1 MCRILLLLLFLAT
14 VAGASEKPG
23 VDDTARFL
31 AGMRVSR
38 GSPLAPQMETAAWKE
53 HAREMDKAWEGSKKR
68 ALGRAGSWA
77 YWAVPGGRSSD
88 PCYYL
93 FSGPDILYPRT
104 IFPNASDY
112 VLCGTEPVGGLPDL
126 SRMSPAGLDRAL
138 RGIRRSLSTVLRFSY
153 FITADMRSD
162 LGGELGGTTP
172 LICLFL
178 ARTGC
183 RVESVE
189 RFSPGVS
196 GVRIEFRSGW
206 FRRQT
211 AYYFNGDLSNG
222 ASGRAVM
229 AFCDRMGRDGMG
241 LLKAASYL
249 LHEPGFSQCRQFL
262 LSHCRVIV
270 QDDSGLPHRAFRAG
284 NWDLRYHGNYA
295 GTTGGAFARYYQ
307 PDLAARH
314 AAESRGQLPFQLSYQ
329 WDPRKANALVAVRR

>member
-1 MCRILLLLLFLAT
+1 
-14 VAGASEKPG
+14 
-23 VDDTARFL
+23 
-31 AGMRVSR
+31 MR
-38 GSPLAPQMETAAWKE
+38 A
-53 HAREMDKAWEGSKKR
+53 
-68 ALGRAGSWA
+68 
-77 YWAVPGGRSSD
+77 
-88 PCYYL
+88 
-93 FSGPDILYPRT
+93 
-104 IFPNASDY
+104 
-112 VLCGTEPVGGLPDL
+112 
-126 SRMSPAGLDRAL
+126 
-138 RGIRRSLSTVLRFSY
+138 
-153 FITADMRSD
+153 D

-172 LICLFL
+172 LLCLFL

-183 RVESVE
+183 TIESVD

-222 ASGRAVM
+222 GSGRAVM

-262 LSHCRVIV
+262 LSHCRVLL
-270 QDDSGLPHRAFRAG
+270 QDDSGLPHRAFRSG
-284 NWDLRYHGNYA
+284 DWDLKLYGSYK

-307 PDLAARH
+307 RDLADRY
-314 AAESRGQLPFQLSYQ
+314 AAESRGPLPFQLSYQ

>member
-1 MCRILLLLLFLAT
+1 MCRILVLLVLFALG
-14 VAGASEKPG
+14 AGAAERPG
-23 VDDTARFL
+23 ANDTARFL
-31 AGMRVSR
+31 AGLRVS
-38 GSPLAPQMETAAWKE
+38 GSSPLAPQMETAAWRE

-68 ALGRAGSWA
+68 ALGRAGAWA
-77 YWAVPGGRSSD
+77 CWAVPRSRSSD

-93 FSGPDILYPRT
+93 FSGPDILYART
-104 IFPNASDY
+104 LFPNASDY
-112 VLCGTEPVGGLPDL
+112 VLCGTEPVGGVPDL
-126 SRMSPAGLDRAL
+126 SRMSPASLDRAL
-138 RGIRRSLSTVLRFSY
+138 RGIRRSLSTVMRFSY

-183 RVESVE
+183 SVESVE

-222 ASGRAVM
+222 ASGRVVM
-229 AFCDRMGRDGMG
+229 AFCDRMGRDGLG

-249 LHEPGFSQCRQFL
+249 LHEPGFSHCRQFL
-262 LSHCRVIV
+262 LSHCRVLV
-270 QDDSGLPHRAFRAG
+270 QDDSGLPHRAFRG
-284 NWDLRYHGNYA
+284 GDWSLRYYGNYA
-295 GTTGGAFARYYQ
+295 GTTGGAFAKYDQR
-307 PDLAARH
+307 DLAECH
-314 AAESRGQLPFQLSYQ
+314 ASQSRGPLPFQLSYQ
-329 WDPRKANALVAVRR
+329 WDPRKANALVAVRK